1 VVQTSPIQASS
12 FTFYKGSTADNLTA
26 VTGASQTTALALTAA
41 VNRVTTALAGAGVS
55 LPATV
60 GAAGAWDLKGA
71 PCRIINAT
79 LVDINVFSAPNS
91 SDTING
97 VAGSTAF
104 VVPAGA
110 VATFIGATG
119 YPNAIIGAWYASVSG
134 GSGGPLD
141 SATQFNVQALGSNS
155 QSGAA
160 AVTPGNIIV
169 SASGST
175 RSIRL
180 SSAGSNKSYAVFNDS
195 AFNLNVYPA
204 TNATIGVAAT
214 NVKVVVAAR
223 KGSLFVYKNSVHVVT
238 MGVGGV

>member
-1 VVQTSPIQASS
+1 MTQTATIQSSS

-26 VTGASQTTALALTAA
+26 VTAATQTTALALAAA
-41 VNRVTTALAGAGVS
+41 VNRITTAVAGAGVS

-60 GAAGAWDLKGA
+60 GQAGAWDLKGA
-71 PCRIINAT
+71 PCRVINAT

-119 YPNAIIGAWYASVSG
+119 YPTAIIGAWYASVSG

-141 SATQFNVQALGSNS
+141 SATQYNVAAAGSNS
-155 QSGAA
+155 QSGAT

-169 SASGST
+169 TASTST

-180 SSAGSNKSYAVFNDS
+180 SAAGSNKSYAVFNDS
-195 AFNLNVYPA
+195 ALNLNVYPV
-204 TNATIGVAAT
+204 TNGTIGAAAT

-223 KGSLFVYKNSVHVVT
+223 KGSLFVYKNATHVVT
-238 MGVGGV
+238 LGVGGV

>member
-1 VVQTSPIQASS
+1 VNT
-12 FTFYKGSTADNLTA
+12 TA
-26 VTGASQTTALALTAA
+26 V
-41 VNRVTTALAGAGVS
+41 
-55 LPATV
+55 
-60 GAAGAWDLKGA
+60 
-71 PCRIINAT
+71 
-79 LVDINVFSAPNS
+79 DIVCFSAPGSN
-91 SDTING
+91 DTING
-97 VAGSTAF
+97 AAATVGVTI
-104 VVPAGA
+104 PAGA
-110 VATFIGATG
+110 SYSFTTPTG
-119 YPNAIIGAWYASVSG
+119 YPEAITGTWVVDDSG
-134 GSGGPLD
+134 GAGGPLD
-141 SATQFNVQALGSNS
+141 GATQFNVQALGSNS

-223 KGSLFVYKNSVHVVT
+223 KGSLFVYKNATHVVT
-238 MGVGGV
+238 LGVGGV